1 MWQNPF
7 TLHQLLVSCCVI
19 GCYVINYSK
28 SPFTTLHRPSSFFAV
43 FSLFLAWI
51 DGFFVLFEIW
61 LIMKNIYIFPFKSD
75 EKNCIMDL

>member
-1 MWQNPF
+1 MVQRYEQTRKLQWYKR
-7 TLHQLLVSCCVI
+7 
-19 GCYVINYSK
+19 GAAY
-28 SPFTTLHRPSSFFAV
+28 FFAV

-61 LIMKNIYIFPFKSD
+61 LIMKNMYIFPFKSD